1 MAFKITRSD
10 LIRGQNLID
19 GKWVDAADGAR
30 FPVTNPADGKTLID
44 VANSAASDA
53 RAATDAAAKALKD
66 WRDRLPRERAEIL
79 RRWYALIVANAEDL
93 AKIVSMEQ
101 GKPMTESRAE
111 VAYGASY
118 VALFADKA
126 ARVFSDL
133 ISQRERDKCMSMI
146 KEPLG
151 VVAAITPWNY
161 PLAMIARKIAPALAA
176 GCTIVA
182 KPAEDTPLTALALAT
197 LAQEAGMPDGVLNM
211 LSASREHGIAAVA
224 EWLTDDRVRKISF
237 SGATAGGK
245 HLKRESA
252 GSLEKL
258 SLELGGNAH
267 FIVFDDAD
275 LDAAVTGLMALKF
288 HGSQTCI
295 CPNRIYV
302 QSEKYDQFANLLSK
316 RVGALRVAPPSDP
329 DAQIGPMI
337 NDRAIDKIARHVDDA
352 VRHGATVLTGGK
364 HLTELGPNYYA
375 PTVLTNVSDAMLLCR
390 EETFGPIA
398 PLFRFNNEAE
408 AMRLANDTPFELAA
422 AYFYTQDTDRVDRV
436 SRQLNAEVLG
446 INWSVPTNKAPP
458 FGDIKESGHSREGS
472 KYGLDDYMSTKYL
485 CHGGVDY

>member
-1 MAFKITRSD
+1 LAFKITRSD

-151 VVAAITPWNY
+151 VVAAIT
-161 PLAMIARKIAPALAA
+161 
-176 GCTIVA
+176 
-182 KPAEDTPLTALALAT
+182 
-197 LAQEAGMPDGVLNM
+197 
-211 LSASREHGIAAVA
+211 GIIL
-224 EWLTDDRVRKISF
+224 W
-237 SGATAGGK
+237 
-245 HLKRESA
+245 
-252 GSLEKL
+252 
-258 SLELGGNAH
+258 
-267 FIVFDDAD
+267 
-275 LDAAVTGLMALKF
+275 
-288 HGSQTCI
+288 
-295 CPNRIYV
+295 P
-302 QSEKYDQFANLLSK
+302 
-316 RVGALRVAPPSDP
+316 
-329 DAQIGPMI
+329 
-337 NDRAIDKIARHVDDA
+337 
-352 VRHGATVLTGGK
+352 
-364 HLTELGPNYYA
+364 
-375 PTVLTNVSDAMLLCR
+375 
-390 EETFGPIA
+390 
-398 PLFRFNNEAE
+398 
-408 AMRLANDTPFELAA
+408 
-422 AYFYTQDTDRVDRV
+422 
-436 SRQLNAEVLG
+436 
-446 INWSVPTNKAPP
+446 
-458 FGDIKESGHSREGS
+458 
-472 KYGLDDYMSTKYL
+472 
-485 CHGGVDY
+485 